1 MSSGGYSYVM
11 ENFEDWLKTGIENGW
26 CGPAVCHTHDGFP
39 MSEHEDAEFEEGGD
53 PCMHMIRLYEDYNL
67 KKSIE
72 ANHSPS
78 VWRASNRG
86 IDV

>member
-1 MSSGGYSYVM
+1 MD
-11 ENFEDWLKTGIENGW
+11 FEEWIKTGIENGW
-26 CGPAVCHTHDGFP
+26 CGPAICYTHDGFP
-39 MSEHEDAEFEEGGD
+39 TSEHEDAEFEDGAD
-53 PCMHMIRLYEDYNL
+53 PCMHVIRLYEDYNQ